1 MIFAASENHEYV
13 IELLLRQEDIDVNM
27 EDTFK
32 LKHSFYSNLTFFMLI
47 PNDEIQSAI
56 MLDFVSFYLI
66 YLKDKPGSVFL
77 IKRMILMLCI
87 ITIQT
92 NFGKGLH

>member
-32 LKHSFYSNLTFFMLI
+32 LKTF
-47 PNDEIQSAI
+47 
-56 MLDFVSFYLI
+56 
-66 YLKDKPGSVFL
+66 
-77 IKRMILMLCI
+77 ILFKSDI
-87 ITIQT
+87 FHV
-92 NFGKGLH
+92 NSK

>member
-1 MIFAASENHEYV
+1 
-13 IELLLRQEDIDVNM
+13 
-27 EDTFK
+27 
-32 LKHSFYSNLTFFMLI
+32 MLI